1 MSMSISS
8 AFHYLIKPGQL
19 LNKLLYSVPLEAK
32 ARVTRVV
39 AAQYN
44 QPATF
49 IYGGLTQHMEVTG
62 NFCADIN
69 GAGQGARE
77 DQDGLHAL
85 SGCFSCMTDIGEQE
99 LLEEELPMV
108 RLVSQTLARDRV
120 GFGKYRGG
128 LGYEQMITS
137 RGTGAWGFMTG
148 QTGSSFPSCPGLFG
162 GYSSPAYP
170 ICRVKGINV
179 IEWLSKPGNSERLP
193 FDIVELMNKQPIE
206 GGRYTSDD
214 AGITFELTTEGEI
227 YMICQGGGGGYGDVL
242 ERDPEL
248 VMSDVRE
255 RLISDEVA
263 TEIYKVAY
271 DNVTRRVDT
280 DATRRARDAE
290 RHARIARGKPYEEF
304 IKTWNK
310 TEPPE
315 DIPYYGSWGDDS
327 VIYAGAGPTRVK
339 MSGDALRPI
348 MLPDPKDLLIARLQA
363 RVAELAD
370 RTGG

>member
-1 MSMSISS
+1 MSISS

-19 LNKLLYSVPLEAK
+19 FGKLIYSVPLETK
-32 ARVTRVV
+32 ARVTPVV

-77 DQDGLHAL
+77 NRDGLHAL
-85 SGCFSCMTDIGEQE
+85 SGCFTFMSDTGEHE
-99 LLEEELPMV
+99 LIEEELPMV
-108 RLVSQTLARDRV
+108 RLVAQHLAKDRV
-120 GFGKYRGG
+120 GWGKYRGG
-128 LGYEQMITS
+128 LGYEQMVTS
-137 RGTGAWGFMTG
+137 RGAGMWGFMTG

-162 GYSSPAYP
+162 GYSSAAYP

-179 IEWLSKPGNSERLP
+179 FDWFKKPGNVGRFP
-193 FDIVELMNKQPIE
+193 YDVVRLMNERPIE

-227 YMICQGGGGGYGDVL
+227 YMICQGAGGGYGDVL

-248 VMSDVRE
+248 VMQDLRE
-255 RLISDEVA
+255 DLISDESA
-263 TEIYKVAY
+263 CDIYKIVY
-271 DNVTRRVDT
+271 DRSTRRVDQEG
-280 DATRRARDAE
+280 TRRARDAE
-290 RHARIARGKPYEEF
+290 RAARIARGKPFKEF

-310 TEPPE
+310 AAPPE
-315 DIPYYGSWGDDS
+315 SIPYFGTWGDS
-327 VIYAGAGPTRVK
+327 TVIYAGAGAARLT
-339 MSGDALRPI
+339 MSAEAIQPV
-348 MLPDPKDLLIARLQA
+348 MMPDPKDVLIAKLE
-363 RVAELAD
+363 AELAKAKAEAAP
-370 RTGG
+370 